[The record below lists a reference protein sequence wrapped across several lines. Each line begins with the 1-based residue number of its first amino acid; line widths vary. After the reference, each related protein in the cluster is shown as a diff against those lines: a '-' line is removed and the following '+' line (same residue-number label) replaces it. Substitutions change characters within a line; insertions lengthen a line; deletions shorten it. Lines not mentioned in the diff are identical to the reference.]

1 MYIARETSK
10 VSLALDP
17 IRSLF
22 LVPLDV
28 CFFLLIGA
36 VGDL

>member
-10 VSLALDP
+10 VLLTLDP

-22 LVPLDV
+22 LVPVDA
-28 CFFLLIGA
+28 CFF
-36 VGDL
+36 VDRSCGDL